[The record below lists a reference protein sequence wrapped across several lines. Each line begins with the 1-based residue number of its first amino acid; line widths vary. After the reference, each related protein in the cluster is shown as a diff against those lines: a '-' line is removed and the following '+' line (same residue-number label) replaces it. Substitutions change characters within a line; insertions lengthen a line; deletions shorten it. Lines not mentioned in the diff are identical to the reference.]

1 MAAQSTKI
9 GKYEVLSVIGRGG
22 MGVVYKARDP
32 QLDRLVAIKMIIGA
46 NPALLK
52 RFDTEA
58 RSTGSLQHQNIV
70 TIYDFGNQ
78 DGNPYLVMEFL
89 EGMSLESAMSSARP
103 MTLSSKLGICIDV
116 CNGLSYAHQR
126 GIIHR
131 DIKPANVMLLNDD
144 NVKIVDFGIARI
156 GDTGISRTEV
166 VGSLNYMS
174 PEQFQTEPMDFRTD
188 IFSTGVVL
196 YRLLTGVL
204 PFEAAG
210 EAAVMY
216 RIIHESPAPLG
227 SYLQDYPAELN
238 SIVTKALAK
247 NRDNRYATCKDLAFD
262 LLLVQEQLKHTEVVQ
277 WMQRAEAAV
286 QKTDWTKA
294 EDYLRQLL
302 KIEKNH
308 TLAHRM
314 LGDVQERV
322 RQERRVGQLRQL
334 RVQIDEAFLSRRYDD
349 ALIIVGQA
357 LSIDATNRDL
367 LVLKESIQEAKAQ
380 AARMRAVLRRAEE
393 AQLAGDID
401 EARKAISEALALD
414 PQETSAKALQL
425 VILKQAEEQERQ
437 RRLRQLLD
445 NARDQLS
452 ARDINA
458 AFETLRVAATIDP
471 ASVEMLS
478 LLKVVHNAREQQKRK
493 AEVDK
498 LTGQIEEALAH
509 EDYQSASTITAEGL
523 RQHPNEPGLQKLKEL
538 AEEQLRRLQQ
548 KAYAREQFILA
559 NGLMEAGKTLEALSV
574 TDKALDAAR
583 GDNQLEALRSVIKD
597 QLTFEE
603 ARKRKQQMLQR
614 ADDAMVANDFDQAVR
629 ILEDVRREFPGD
641 GDSELSLDRARAAQ
655 ANERR
660 VVDALASAQRML
672 NDSDGDRAVRF
683 LESRIKELPD
693 ARLSDLVQSAR
704 RQREQFQARLLQAV
718 EQGKRILD
726 EHGGAEAARY
736 LETQPAQYSQ
746 AAEFLALT
754 QAVAVRQAR
763 EALDQDLS
771 RQTDPEIQLRV
782 AEAALRKNPDNQ
794 EIKEKLAAVRLR
806 RQQMATI
813 AEAARSLEASTQY
826 AAAAEELGR
835 LRQIHPAYPNLE
847 REILRL
853 RSLEKQRQELLAR
866 SQQRNESPVIDA
878 VPRAEAINEED
889 TGATQVLGQ
898 TPTHAQPHP
907 RTDRVTRSAG
917 ISPKLQVPQDRHDEI
932 LPEEPR
938 DFEQVTPKSRQ
949 LGMIVGAVA
958 VILVALGAGY
968 LIYRTI
974 TRVEAIAV
982 SISPMPDD
990 SAVEVDGQ
998 SCPAPCRPR
1007 LVPGPH
1013 EVRASHEGYET
1024 FTQQIHVTSGG
1035 QSSFPFALSAAPSS
1049 LVTPTNPGVQPATR
1063 ERSSTSTIRNPLNN
1077 KNDKVAPS
1085 GDRDSSSNPREP
1097 SATGNLNPATPATE
1111 SLNSRP
1117 SVSVP
1122 PTSLQPTPPAAL
1134 AITATFTVSPK
1145 QIQKGEKATLTWD
1158 VQNATNITLD
1168 GQPVKA
1174 SDSKS
1179 IFPTETATYHLVATA
1194 PGGRESDKEGVVI
1207 VSPAPAPSN
1216 TAGESPGV
1224 SDQDKK
1230 AISDLLQRYSQSYAD
1245 RNAKLVQELW
1255 PGISKEY
1262 LKAIKSSYD
1271 VHFRITFSNL
1281 RFSRLAD
1288 GKVEVACTQSVQ
1300 SDQAKLSSTKP
1311 NFSILVYQRGGNWV
1325 INNIPLN
1332 DQ

>member
-1 MAAQSTKI
+1 M
-9 GKYEVLSVIGRGG
+9 IGRGG

-89 EGMSLESAMSSARP
+89 EGMSLESAISSARP
-103 MTLSSKLGICIDV
+103 MTLSNKLSICIDV

-144 NVKIVDFGIARI
+144 NIKIVDFGIARI

-174 PEQFQTEPMDFRTD
+174 PEQFQTEPLDFRTD

-216 RIIHESPAPLG
+216 RIIHESPAPLS
-227 SYLQDYPAELN
+227 SYLQDYPAELD
-238 SIVTKALAK
+238 SIVGKALAK

-308 TLAHRM
+308 THAHRM
-314 LGDVQERV
+314 LGEVQERV

-334 RVQIDEAFLSRRYDD
+334 RIQVDEAFLSRRYDD

-367 LVLKESIQEAKAQ
+367 LLLKESIQEAKAQ

-393 AQLAGDID
+393 AQLAGDLD
-401 EARKAISEALALD
+401 EAKKAIGEALTLD

-425 VILKQAEEQERQ
+425 VIFKQAEEQERQ
-437 RRLRQLLD
+437 RQLRQLLD
-445 NARDQLS
+445 NARDQIS

-509 EDYQSASTITAEGL
+509 EDYQSASAIAAEGL

-538 AEEQLRRLQQ
+538 ADEQLRRREQ

-559 NGLMEAGKTLEALSV
+559 NSLMEGGKTLEALSV
-574 TDKALDAAR
+574 TDKALEAAR

-614 ADDAMVANDFDQAVR
+614 ADDAIAANDFDQAVR

-641 GDSELSLDRARAAQ
+641 GEYELSLERARTAQ

-660 VVDALASAQRML
+660 IVDASASAQRML
-672 NDSDGDRAVRF
+672 NESDFDRAVQF
-683 LESRIKELPD
+683 LDSRIKELPD
-693 ARLSDLVQSAR
+693 ARLSDLLQNAR
-704 RQREQFQARLLQAV
+704 RQREQFQARVLQAV

-736 LETQPAQYSQ
+736 LETQPDRYSQ
-746 AAEFLALT
+746 TPEFHAFA
-754 QAVAVRQAR
+754 QAVAVRRAR

-771 RQTDPEIQLRV
+771 HQTDPDIQLRL
-782 AEAALRKNPDNQ
+782 AEAALRKNPDNA

-806 RQQMATI
+806 RQQI
-813 AEAARSLEASTQY
+813 AASVEGARSLEASTQY
-826 AAAAEELGR
+826 AAAAEELSR
-835 LRQIHPAYPNLE
+835 LCQIYPDYPNLA
-847 REILRL
+847 REIQRL
-853 RSLEKQRQELLAR
+853 RSLEKQRQDLLAR
-866 SQQRNESPVIDA
+866 SHQRNESSVIDA
-878 VPRAEAINEED
+878 VPQVEAINEED
-889 TGATQVLGQ
+889 AGATQVLGQ
-898 TPTHAQPHP
+898 TPTGAHP
-907 RTDRVTRSAG
+907 YLGKDRITGSTG
-917 ISPKLQVPQDRHDEI
+917 ISPTEQVPRIPPDQI
-932 LPEEPR
+932 PTEESR
-938 DFEQVTPKSRQ
+938 GFEQVPPDAKARP
-949 LGMIVGAVA
+949 LGMVVGAVA
-958 VILVALGAGY
+958 VILIVLGAGF
-968 LIYRTI
+968 LIYRST
-974 TRVEAIAV
+974 TRAEAVAV

-990 SAVEVDGQ
+990 STVEVDGQ
-998 SCPAPCRPR
+998 SCPAPCRLH

-1013 EVRASHEGYET
+1013 EVKASHAGYET
-1024 FTQQIHVTSGG
+1024 FSQQIQVTSRG
-1035 QSSFPFALSAAPSS
+1035 QTSFPFALSAAPSS
-1049 LVTPTNPGVQPATR
+1049 PVAASNAGVEPSTKEKQ
-1063 ERSSTSTIRNPLNN
+1063 STSTIRNSLNN
-1077 KNDKVAPS
+1077 KSDKLATS
-1085 GDRDSSSNPREP
+1085 GTRDSRANLGEPRSNGNVNSAIPATVTGSTNSNP
-1097 SATGNLNPATPATE
+1097 PAST
-1111 SLNSRP
+1111 
-1117 SVSVP
+1117 P
-1122 PTSLQPTPPAAL
+1122 PTSQPPSTPTAAL
-1134 AITATFTVSPK
+1134 PITVKFAVSPQ
-1145 QIQKGEKATLTWD
+1145 QIQKGEKATLTWE

-1179 IFPTETATYHLVATA
+1179 VSPSEPATTYRLVATA
-1194 PGGRESDKEGVVI
+1194 PGGREVDRENVVI
-1207 VSPAPAPSN
+1207 VNSPVPSN
-1216 TAGESPGV
+1216 SVSESPGV

-1255 PGISKEY
+1255 PGISKDY
-1262 LKAIKSSYD
+1262 LKRIKSSYD
-1271 VHFRITFSNL
+1271 AHLRISFSNL

-1311 NFSILVYQRGGNWV
+1311 NFSILVNERGGNWV